1 MCNSLWPHGLKH
13 TWLPCPSP
21 TLGVCS
27 NTCPL
32 SQWCYLTVLSFAT
45 HFSFCSPSFPA
56 SGSFPMSW
64 LFTSGG
70 WSIGAFTSASVL
82 LVNIQGWF
90 PLGLTGLIS
99 LLSKGLFQP
108 KDWTLHCKRILY
120 HISHQ
125 GSPMSKDIVLPIF
138 LVNKNIELSRWESN
152 RRLLLSYSPLLTL
165 PSLT

>member
-1 MCNSLWPHGLKH
+1 MSNSLRPHGLQH
-13 TWLPCPSP
+13 TWLPCLSL

-27 NTCPL
+27 NACPL
-32 SQWCYLTVLSFAT
+32 SQWCYLTVLSLT
-45 HFSFCSPSFPA
+45 TPFSFCFPSFPA

-70 WSIGAFTSASVL
+70 QSIGAFASASVL
-82 LVNIQGWF
+82 PVNIQGWF

-108 KDWTLHCKRILY
+108 KDQTLHCKRILY
-120 HISHQ
+120 HVSHH

-152 RRLLLSYSPLLTL
+152 KRLLLSYSPLLTL